1 MKALDQARQEIGK
14 NPILEEQLKEE
25 MLRLVNFI
33 EKHPRVK
40 YYPLTKIKQIT
51 KSERNDQILNIAIY
65 FCGER
70 IKILEP
76 RYYYSL
82 DSNKEI
88 ELTRNEFKY
97 FLVHREKSLERDG
110 EIISPVIKERLIMYF
125 TTNINISSDSSDSD
139 DWDIE

>member
-1 MKALDQARQEIGK
+1 MNALDQARQEIGK
-14 NPILEEQLKEE
+14 NPIFEEQLKEG

-33 EKHPRVK
+33 EKHPSVK

-51 KSERNDQILNIAIY
+51 RSERNEQILNIAIY

-76 RYYYSL
+76 RYYYSV
-82 DSNKEI
+82 DGNKDI

-97 FLVHREKSLERDG
+97 YLSHRDKELEKDG
-110 EIISPVIKERLIMYF
+110 ELISPVVKERLVMYF
-125 TTNINISSDSSDSD
+125 TTTINISVDSSDSN